1 MKKLLLATALLASS
15 QVATAADYLIDTKG
29 AHASIQFKVS
39 HLGYSYVVGRF
50 NTFDGKF
57 SYDAAKPEA
66 SSITVNIDTTSVD
79 SNHAKRNQHIR
90 GDDFLKSDDFASAQF
105 VSTKV
110 VDKGEGELT
119 IHGNLTLL
127 GVVKVIVIDATK
139 IGEGKDPWGGY
150 RAGFEGTTS
159 IAMSDFGM
167 KMDFGKVE
175 LDLIIEGI
183 KQ

>member
-1 MKKLLLATALLASS
+1 MKKLILATALLTAS
-15 QVATAADYLIDTKG
+15 QMANAADYVIDTKG
-29 AHASIQFKVS
+29 AHASINFKVS
-39 HLGYSYVVGRF
+39 HLGYSYVTGRF

-66 SSITVNIDTTSVD
+66 SSVTVNIDTTSVD
-79 SNHAKRNQHIR
+79 TNHAKRNKHVL
-90 GDDFLKSDDFASAQF
+90 GDDFLKTDDFTTAKF

-110 VDKGEGELT
+110 ESTGDESMD
-119 IHGNLTLL
+119 IHGDLTLL
-127 GVVKVIVIDATK
+127 GVTKPIVIKATK
-139 IGEGKDPWGGY
+139 IGEGDDPWGGY

-159 IAMSDFGM
+159 INMGDFGI

-175 LDLIIEGI
+175 FDLIVEGV

>member
-1 MKKLLLATALLASS
+1 MKKLLLAAALLASAH
-15 QVATAADYLIDTKG
+15 VASAADYVIDTKG

-39 HLGYSYVVGRF
+39 HLGYSYVTGRF

-66 SSITVNIDTTSVD
+66 STISVNIDTTSVD

-90 GDDFLKSDDFASAQF
+90 GDDFLKADDFATAQF
-105 VSTKV
+105 ISTKV
-110 VDKGEGELT
+110 VDKGDDKLA

-127 GVVKVIVIDATK
+127 GVTKPIVIDATK

-159 IAMSDFGM
+159 IQMGDFGV

-175 LDLIIEGI
+175 FDLIIEGI